1 MKRTIALLDFVTL
14 SVNDKIVIY
23 KNSAIQLA
31 DTLLFPDL
39 EAAILAVMVMS
50 NSV

>member
-1 MKRTIALLDFVTL
+1 MFSVLAPGVLIL

-31 DTLLFPDL
+31 DTLFFPDL

-50 NSV
+50 NSA